1 VNATIKKRLKALE
14 RRATEWPDPTSAAR
28 KQLEM
33 DCLATLSDAE
43 LDALIDYLSLG
54 ERCAEPSAEQRAA
67 LDHYRRVC
75 SQLTGSQ

>member
-1 VNATIKKRLKALE
+1 MNATIKKRLKALE
-14 RRATEWPDPTSAAR
+14 RRVTEWPDPTSAAR

-54 ERCAEPSAEQRAA
+54 ERCAEPSVEQQAA
-67 LDHYRRVC
+67 LDHYRQTFAEL
-75 SQLTGSQ
+75 SPS